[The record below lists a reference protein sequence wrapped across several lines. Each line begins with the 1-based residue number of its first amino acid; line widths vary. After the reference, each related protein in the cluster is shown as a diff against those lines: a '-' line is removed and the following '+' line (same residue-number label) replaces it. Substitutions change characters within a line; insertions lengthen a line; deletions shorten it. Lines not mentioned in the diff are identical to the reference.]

1 VEYGEED
8 ANPQRKAGS
17 GLKVAQRQAGSAGRN
32 RGMTMRI
39 HFLLAGAAVSL
50 AACNQP
56 APTGDVAAA
65 NATTVDIPA
74 RVSPKAP
81 PRIPGEWEYVSKVE
95 TLAMEGDIPGMAERM
110 KAGPQVST
118 RRQCM
123 SKQEA
128 EEDIAE
134 AVQKDSG
141 ACRFE
146 RVQAAAGGIA
156 GTAICSNGSM
166 EATGKMTGTVKPT
179 AIDMIVDMTMKLPGA
194 GSARPSSVTMRMTMA
209 GKRVGD
215 CPK

>member
-1 VEYGEED
+1 
-8 ANPQRKAGS
+8 
-17 GLKVAQRQAGSAGRN
+17 
-32 RGMTMRI
+32 MRI

-56 APTGDVAAA
+56 APVGNTASTAASTTPATPVAA
-65 NATTVDIPA
+65 
-74 RVSPKAP
+74 KAP
-81 PRIPGEWEYVSKVE
+81 PRIPGEWEYVTKVE

-123 SKQEA
+123 SREEA
-128 EEDIAE
+128 EEDISK
-134 AVQKDSG
+134 AVQKDQG
-141 ACRFE
+141 GCRFE
-146 RVQAAAGGIA
+146 RVQAGTASIA
-156 GTAICSNGSM
+156 GTAICSNGGM

-179 AIDMIVDMTMKLPGA
+179 AIDMVVDMTMKLPGA
-194 GSARPSSVTMRMTMA
+194 GSARPSSVTMRMTTA